1 MNPVLHTPPK
11 ITIGL
16 TEACPLR
23 CHHCYADCARAPKPG
38 ELDAERWI
46 GLLRDLSEQGVIQVY
61 FEGGE
66 PLIKPG
72 LLDILRACS
81 PTMMTKLRTHGWQ
94 LDDALAAT
102 LADAGLGRALV
113 DLAGGNAATHD
124 AATGVV
130 GSFRQSCDA
139 IAALARHHIPVDALV
154 ILTRQTAPE
163 LQAIADLAAT
173 LGADRL
179 GILRLYPLGR
189 ARQAWSDLALPLAEQ
204 MAAITAIRPPA
215 GLGIMQ
221 SWHPK
226 DRNCCWQAAA
236 INAFGRAIGCMYLR
250 EYVDFGDA
258 TQTPYNEIFRT
269 NAQYRALREGPVEAS
284 CSDCS
289 APQGRPGGCRST
301 AYAWHGRWTAPDPF
315 DVTLNHGID
324 LSLAPPALLDT

>member
-1 MNPVLHTPPK
+1 MNPVLHSPPK

-23 CHHCYADCARAPKPG
+23 CQHCYADCAHAPKRG
-38 ELDAERWI
+38 ELDAGNWVR
-46 GLLRDLSEQGVIQVY
+46 LLRDLSEQGVIQVY

-81 PTMMTKLRTHGWQ
+81 PTMMTKLRTHGWG
-94 LDDALAAT
+94 LHDALAAA
-102 LADAGLGRALV
+102 LAEAGLGRALV
-113 DLAGGNAATHD
+113 DLAGSNAATHD
-124 AATGVV
+124 TATGVP

-139 IAALARHHIPVDALV
+139 IVALVRQDIPVDALV
-154 ILTRQTAPE
+154 ILTRYTAPQ
-163 LQAIADLAAT
+163 LPAIAELVAG
-173 LGADRL
+173 LGAKRL

-189 ARQAWSDLALPLAEQ
+189 ARQAWSELALPLPEQ
-204 MAAITAIRPPA
+204 MAAIAAVKPPA

-258 TQTPYNEIFRT
+258 TERSYVEIFRT
-269 NAQYRALREGPVEAS
+269 NEQYRALREGPVEAS
-284 CSDCS
+284 CRDCT

-301 AYAWHGRWTAPDPF
+301 AYAWHGRWSAPDPF
-315 DVTLNHGID
+315 DVTLNHGTD
-324 LSLAPPALLDT
+324 LTIAPPARVGS